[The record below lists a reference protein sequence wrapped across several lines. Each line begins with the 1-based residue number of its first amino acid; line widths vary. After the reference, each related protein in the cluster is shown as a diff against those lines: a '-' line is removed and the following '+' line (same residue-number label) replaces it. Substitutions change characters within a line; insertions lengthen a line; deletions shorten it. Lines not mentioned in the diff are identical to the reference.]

1 MVHDRDLRTIKISQW
16 PYIER
21 ILAKKGWTNLKG
33 VGSPM
38 DPRVKYDPELSVL
51 AEDEKMEYL
60 ELVGSA
66 QWILNN
72 TRPDLAYPANF
83 LGRHRT
89 NPTRQHM
96 EQLKRMWRYLS
107 GTRNLGLVLGGKQ
120 SLTNLDLWLHC
131 DASWAD
137 DEVTRK
143 TTAGHVIYVGN
154 SLIKWQSKRQSIVTL
169 STTEAEF
176 INMSTAGR
184 DMIWIRNLLSDIG
197 IRVRKVPTIGTD
209 SRNAISAAESSQ
221 TNMSTRHTN
230 VRFKWVKEKISLGE
244 LILNWVDTTQM
255 IADGLTKTLTPAKQA
270 EFVKLISLLEVD
282 HN

>member
-1 MVHDRDLRTIKISQW
+1 
-16 PYIER
+16 
-21 ILAKKGWTNLKG
+21 
-33 VGSPM
+33 M
-38 DPRVKYDPELSVL
+38 DPRVKYDPDLSVL
-51 AEDEKMEYL
+51 VEDEKTEYL

-66 QWILNN
+66 QWISNN
-72 TRPDLAYPANF
+72 TRPDLAYAANF

-96 EQLKRMWRYLS
+96 EQLKRLWRYLS

-120 SLTNLDLWLHC
+120 SLTDLDLWLHC

-137 DEVTRK
+137 DEVTRR

-184 DMIWIRNLLSDIG
+184 DMIWIRNLLSDTG
-197 IRVRKVPTIGTD
+197 IRV
-209 SRNAISAAESSQ
+209 
-221 TNMSTRHTN
+221 
-230 VRFKWVKEKISLGE
+230 
-244 LILNWVDTTQM
+244 
-255 IADGLTKTLTPAKQA
+255 
-270 EFVKLISLLEVD
+270 
-282 HN
+282 